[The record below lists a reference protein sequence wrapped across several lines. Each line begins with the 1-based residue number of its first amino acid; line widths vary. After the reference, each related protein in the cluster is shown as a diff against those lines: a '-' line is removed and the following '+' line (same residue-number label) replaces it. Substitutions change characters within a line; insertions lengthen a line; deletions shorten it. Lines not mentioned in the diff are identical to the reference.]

1 MDKIKKNKFEQSNS
15 IKDKKKKL
23 NIKNKV
29 NSKINIETIQN
40 DLKKAK
46 DDSLRHLAEIDN
58 LRKRYEKEREDT
70 FNYAITEFASE
81 IILVLDNFTR
91 VKTSISL
98 INKEDNQKVK
108 PLIEGV
114 DLIFKDFQSTLEKF
128 NIKKIDSLN
137 QKFDPNLHQA
147 ISEEESNDKQ
157 EGQIIKV
164 IQEGYFIKDRLLR
177 PASVV
182 IAKKKKKIKLI
193 FFSPRYFR

>member
-1 MDKIKKNKFEQSNS
+1 MG
-15 IKDKKKKL
+15 
-23 NIKNKV
+23 
-29 NSKINIETIQN
+29 
-40 DLKKAK
+40 
-46 DDSLRHLAEIDN
+46 
-58 LRKRYEKEREDT
+58 T

-164 IQEGYFIKDRLLR
+164 IQEG
-177 PASVV
+177 
-182 IAKKKKKIKLI
+182 
-193 FFSPRYFR
+193 

>member
-46 DDSLRHLAEIDN
+46 DDNLRHLAEIDN

-182 IAKKKKKIKLI
+182 IAKKKKINKIN
-193 FFSPRYFR
+193 FFFTKVL

>member
-98 INKEDNQKVK
+98 ITK
-108 PLIEGV
+108 
-114 DLIFKDFQSTLEKF
+114 
-128 NIKKIDSLN
+128 
-137 QKFDPNLHQA
+137 
-147 ISEEESNDKQ
+147 
-157 EGQIIKV
+157 
-164 IQEGYFIKDRLLR
+164 
-177 PASVV
+177 
-182 IAKKKKKIKLI
+182 
-193 FFSPRYFR
+193 

>member
-46 DDSLRHLAEIDN
+46 DDNLRHLAEIDN

-98 INKEDNQKVK
+98 INKEDKSNPITDEEISNLLKNKGYKVARRTVAK
-108 PLIEGV
+108 YRE
-114 DLIFKDFQSTLEKF
+114 QLE
-128 NIKKIDSLN
+128 I
-137 QKFDPNLHQA
+137 P
-147 ISEEESNDKQ
+147 ISRMRKE
-157 EGQIIKV
+157 
-164 IQEGYFIKDRLLR
+164 L
-177 PASVV
+177 
-182 IAKKKKKIKLI
+182 
-193 FFSPRYFR
+193 